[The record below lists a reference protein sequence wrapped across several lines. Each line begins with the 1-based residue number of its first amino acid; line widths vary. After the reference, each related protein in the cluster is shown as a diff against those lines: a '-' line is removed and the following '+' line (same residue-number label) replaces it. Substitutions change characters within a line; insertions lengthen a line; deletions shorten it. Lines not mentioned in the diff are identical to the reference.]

1 MLNSTATKTMKG
13 FWAVSGRV
21 LLVKLKEGKTDYNLI
36 QPYAPIAEASKDQ
49 ITEFYW
55 QLDPAKLGY
64 LEMLEKMSQMKHET
78 PADFM
83 KIYAVFAP
91 YYNKHI
97 AAMRCSAPRHIAN
110 VFSDV
115 VEPDDHCDKIS
126 MSIVDFTAR
135 TGLVCKQLREMGF
148 KSSTDAHDGSDA
160 MLAIDASLYRQT
172 FCFLMEEVTKNSPEH
187 SSGLCD
193 VAIFCDSLCP
203 DEVDTGCIKFAIDA
217 IRHGGYV
224 VFTIRL
230 NPSNMEFVE
239 KLRKKGSDLQNGGV
253 WKLQSRLRVEDFVIS
268 PMEAEKSPN
277 SDYNPGLVLCH
288 QKTAR
293 GKIAVF
299 KEIIVFRMIKLW
311 EISKMIVNILNS
323 LF

>member
-1 MLNSTATKTMKG
+1 MSDTK
-13 FWAVSGRV
+13 
-21 LLVKLKEGKTDYNLI
+21 I
-36 QPYAPIAEASKDQ
+36 P
-49 ITEFYW
+49 
-55 QLDPAKLGY
+55 GY

-78 PADFM
+78 PEDCM

-91 YYNKHI
+91 YYNEHV
-97 AAMRCSAPRHIAN
+97 AAMRCSAPRHVAK
-110 VFSDV
+110 VLSDV
-115 VEPDDHCDKIS
+115 VETDDHCDKSS
-126 MSIVDFTAR
+126 MSIIDFTAG

-148 KSSTDAHDGSDA
+148 KGAIDAHDGSDA
-160 MLAIDASLYRQT
+160 MLAIASPLYRQT